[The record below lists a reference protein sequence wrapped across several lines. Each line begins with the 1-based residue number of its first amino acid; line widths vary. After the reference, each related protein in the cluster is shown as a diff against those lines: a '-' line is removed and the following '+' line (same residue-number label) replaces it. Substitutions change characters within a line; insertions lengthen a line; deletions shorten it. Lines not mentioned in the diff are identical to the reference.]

1 MVKGIYVLL
10 TMFLLMGCAT
20 VMNPYKM
27 DNRMH
32 KIELGMTK
40 QKVISILGKDFE
52 SAGARITPDGPI
64 ESISYKTVTMT
75 IADYSEGYYILS
87 FKNGILV
94 EWFKEKTPINNNGSP
109 DKPGGLSIQL
119 CKSEKKEFYI
129 RYSS

>member
-10 TMFLLMGCAT
+10 TMFLLIGCAT

-75 IADYSEGYYILS
+75 IADYSEGLLHP
-87 FKNGILV
+87 KLQ
-94 EWFKEKTPINNNGSP
+94 EWDTSGVVQGKDT
-109 DKPGGLSIQL
+109 DQ
-119 CKSEKKEFYI
+119 
-129 RYSS
+129 